1 MSSKVISRRATYNYQ
16 TLRPLFF
23 EIMDSVAGD
32 MIEKNSRVV
41 IKPNLIAPAPPDKAM
56 LTHPMVVRAAVE
68 YVLQRGARP
77 RISDSPAMG
86 SFEKVLK
93 VSGIREALNGLDVE
107 YREFKTSVT
116 IDVGEP
122 FNRIEVAEDAQRADV
137 LINLPKLKTHTQ
149 MLLTLGVKNLFGCIV
164 GLRKPEWHLRT
175 GVNREMFARLHLQIY
190 RLLRPSVTIIDGILS
205 MEGQGPGK
213 RGTPRQLGVLMGSKD
228 AIALDITICRML
240 GIDPDRL
247 LTNKMAKD
255 LGLVD
260 DAIDV
265 EGDLSEIGDFRL
277 PEITPLVFGPQ
288 LFHGLMRRH
297 LVQRPVSDDSLC
309 MFCGECWR
317 YCPARAITPGSKK
330 LRFDYDRCIRCYCC
344 IEVCPHGAL
353 GAEESLVGKIVRK
366 ALKRNKTPDRAV

>member
-1 MSSKVISRRATYNYQ
+1 MHKVISRRATYDYQ

-23 EIMDSVAGD
+23 EIMDSVTGD
-32 MIEKNSRVV
+32 LIRKNSRVV
-41 IKPNLIAPAPPDKAM
+41 IKPNLLAPAPPDKAM
-56 LTHPMVVRAAVE
+56 LTHPMVVKAAVE

-93 VSGIREALNGLDVE
+93 VSGIREALKGLDVE
-107 YREFKTSVT
+107 YREFKTSVAV
-116 IDVGEP
+116 DVGEP
-122 FNRIEVAEDAQRADV
+122 FNRVEVAEDAQGADV
-137 LINLPKLKTHTQ
+137 LINLPKLKTHSQ

-175 GVNREMFARLHLQIY
+175 GVDREMFARLHLQIY

-213 RGTPRQLGVLMGSKD
+213 RGTPRRLGVLMGSKD

-247 LTNKMAKD
+247 LTNKVAKD

-260 DAIDV
+260 DEIDV
-265 EGDLSEIGDFRL
+265 EGDLLEIEDFRL

-288 LFHGLMRRH
+288 LFHGFMRRH

-309 MFCGECWR
+309 KFCGECWR
-317 YCPARAITPGSKK
+317 YCPAMAITPVSKK

-353 GAEESLVGKIVRK
+353 GAEESLVGKIVRR
-366 ALKRNKTPDRAV
+366 ALKRNKSPGRAV